1 METSPITASTKK
13 VVRLESLK
21 ADLQKER
28 EGDWIKAVDINP
40 GLRWFVRSTN
50 YPAFRIARDAE
61 MKKLGEKYGGDQIPD
76 DVNAEVMGKLA
87 VEHLL
92 LGWDGMDVE
101 YTPETAAEILTDES
115 YRKVRYS
122 IYLAASRVGTSE
134 VQFVED
140 TAKN

>member
-1 METSPITASTKK
+1 METSPETASTKK
-13 VVRLESLK
+13 IVRLESLK

-28 EGDWIKAVDINP
+28 EGDWIKAVDLDPNI
-40 GLRWFVRSTN
+40 RWFVRSTN
-50 YPAFRIARDAE
+50 FPDFRLARDAA
-61 MKKLGEKYGGDQIPD
+61 MKKLGEKYGSDPIPD

-92 LGWDGMDVE
+92 LGWEGLDAG
-101 YTPETAAEILTDES
+101 YTPEAAAEILTDEA

-122 IYLAASRVGTSE
+122 IYIAASRVGTSE
-134 VQFVED
+134 VQYVGN

>member
-1 METSPITASTKK
+1 MTNSPETATKK
-13 VVRLESLK
+13 VKLESLK

-28 EGDWIKAVDINP
+28 EGDWIKAVDIDP

-50 YPAFRIARDAE
+50 YPAFRLARDVE
-61 MKKLGEKYGGDQIPD
+61 MKKLGEKYGSDPIPD

-92 LGWDGMDVE
+92 LGWDGLDAE
-101 YTPETAAEILTDES
+101 YSPETAAEILTDES

-122 IYLAASRVGTSE
+122 IYLAAGRVGTSE
-134 VQFVED
+134 VQYVGS